1 MYFGEIQS
9 AKGISFLASELDG
22 ILGFGYQ
29 TISVDRLPTFM
40 NAVDLTDR
48 SFAFYLKNNPESS
61 YMTVPGIDETLGL
74 EKIYTHNVI
83 EKTYWNVN
91 LDSITGPNGT

>member
-1 MYFGEIQS
+1 MSFGEIQE

-22 ILGFGYQ
+22 ILGFAYQ

-48 SFAFYLKNNPESS
+48 SFAFYLRDTAE
-61 YMTVPGIDETLGL
+61 
-74 EKIYTHNVI
+74 
-83 EKTYWNVN
+83 
-91 LDSITGPNGT
+91 